1 MIGNSNVKI
10 SVILP
15 NYNHDRFLNQRI
27 DSILNQTYQDFE
39 LIILDDC
46 SSDNSITILEQWKN
60 HPKVSHFIVNEANS
74 GSPFRQWKRGI
85 ELAKGDW
92 VWIAESDDL
101 CELNFLSKL
110 VNEIGKKPH
119 AGVVYAQS
127 YDINQKGDRVND
139 RLKYTE
145 SFNPNIWSGSFSL
158 NGLVFIRKYLSIKNV
173 IPNASA
179 VLFRREYC
187 TPQIFDD
194 SLVDMRMCGDW
205 LFWIKLLEKSE
216 VVFLKEHLN
225 YFREHEAVSRNH
237 NNGLKRRRRLIEEK
251 KVRSYMSGTLNLRH
265 YPSESILYKKWFEL
279 YNSIFFD
286 LFSKDFYEVNLEMSK
301 LSFVLKFFK
310 FKTGRMY

>member
-1 MIGNSNVKI
+1 MITNCNCMVSI
-10 SVILP
+10 ILP

-27 DSILNQTYQDFE
+27 NSILNQTYQDFE

-46 SSDNSITILEQWKN
+46 SGDNSLTLLEQWKN
-60 HPKVSHFIVNEANS
+60 HPKVSHFIVNEVNS

-101 CELNFLSKL
+101 CELNFLSSM
-110 VNEIGKKPH
+110 VNEICKKPH

-127 YDINQKGDRVND
+127 YDINEKGDRVYD
-139 RLKYTE
+139 RVKYTE
-145 SFNPNIWSGSFSL
+145 TFNPNIWNGSFSL
-158 NGLVFIRKYLSIKNV
+158 NGLEFIQKYLSVKNV

-187 TPQIFDD
+187 TPHIFDD
-194 SLVDMRMCGDW
+194 SLMDMRMCGDW
-205 LFWIKLLEKSE
+205 LFWIKLLENSE

-237 NNGLKRRRRLIEEK
+237 NNGLKRRRRLIEEQ
-251 KVRSYMSGTLNLRH
+251 KVRSYMSGTLNVRH
-265 YPSESILYKKWFEL
+265 YPSESRLYKKWFEL
-279 YNSIFFD
+279 YNRIFFD
-286 LFSKDFYEVNLEMSK
+286 LFSRDFYEVNLEMSK
-301 LSFVLKFFK
+301 LSFVLKFLK
-310 FKTGRMY
+310 FKTGRTY